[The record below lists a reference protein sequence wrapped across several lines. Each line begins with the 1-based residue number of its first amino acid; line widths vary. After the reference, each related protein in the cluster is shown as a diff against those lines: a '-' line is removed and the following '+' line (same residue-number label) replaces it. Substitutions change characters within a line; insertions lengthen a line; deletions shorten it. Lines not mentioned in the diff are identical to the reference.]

1 MEKIIV
7 EVGSTNTKVDLAVDG
22 DVKHLETITIEF
34 KKNFKKENKLNSK
47 DIEILISISF
57 LFSCFYFTL

>member
-34 KKNFKKENKLNSK
+34 KKNYKKENKLN
-47 DIEILISISF
+47 
-57 LFSCFYFTL
+57 